1 MGHDIAVL
9 SYVIDRPD
17 DGGVIALLTRFRV
30 DLLLFLVAASWG
42 STYLVAKEL
51 VSPSSVLALLAL
63 RMLLAAAVMT
73 VFVVVRPHRVTA
85 AELRVGMILGMLLGA
100 VFVLETFG
108 IAHTSATN
116 AGLIISLTLVC
127 TPLLEAALARRRPQP
142 WFLVACATAVAG
154 VALLAGGGTLRPPGL
169 GDLLM
174 LAAAVVRAVHVVAMH
189 RLSAGRA
196 MDSIRLTTVQLAT
209 CAIVFVVASSI
220 VGQPIPAYVSA
231 LDGGGWVLLAYLVVG
246 CTVFAFLVQ
255 TWAVRR
261 TSPSRVSL
269 LLGTEPVWAAVVGL
283 TLAGDAITAPGCVG
297 IALILVGTVW
307 GRRIEERRRLPTRV
321 HEGALTSAD
330 APGDGSRRPP
340 GQMREP

>member
-1 MGHDIAVL
+1 MPTTIQARTDL
-9 SYVIDRPD
+9 P
-17 DGGVIALLTRFRV
+17 
-30 DLLLFLVAASWG
+30 LLLVAMAWG

-51 VSPSSVLALLAL
+51 VTEDSVLALLGV
-63 RMLLAAAVMT
+63 RMTIAAALLL
-73 VFVVVRPHRVTA
+73 VVVRMRRGRVQA
-85 AELRVGMILGMLLGA
+85 AEWRVGAILGLLLSA
-100 VFVLETFG
+100 IFALETFG

-127 TPLLEAALARRRPQP
+127 TPLLEAVLARRRPQP

-174 LAAAVVRAVHVVAMH
+174 LAAAVVRAVHVVSMH

-196 MDSIRLTTVQLAT
+196 MDSIRLTMVQLAT
-209 CAIVFVVASSI
+209 CAVVFLVASTV

-283 TLAGDAITAPGCVG
+283 TLAGDAITAPRCVG

-307 GRRIEERRRLPTRV
+307 GRRIDERRRLPTKV

-330 APGDGSRRPP
+330 APRGGTRRPP